1 MNIAKIILL
10 LSDLPVLLTLIYTI
24 VCFKKLNKALRVFA
38 YFIFFSS
45 FIQLLS
51 LVFWLYRMNNLPL
64 LHLYVPVGFVLLA
77 WFYRTILGD
86 FINKRIIWFSSIL
99 FSIFSIIN
107 SLTLQKVFTFN
118 SNALTVESIL
128 IIILAL
134 FSFMVFLND
143 IVKQNSYNDIISL
156 NWINSGLFIYHTS
169 NLLIFYFGATIV
181 SKFSV
186 DTNLYTWILHAF
198 FSIIMYC
205 CFFISLWKRSRS

>member
-24 VCFKKLNKALRVFA
+24 VCFKKLNKALGVFA

-86 FINKRIIWFSSIL
+86 FINKRIIWFTAIL
-99 FSIFSIIN
+99 FSCFSIIN
-107 SLTLQKVFTFN
+107 SLTLQNIFSFN

-143 IVKQNSYNDIISL
+143 IVKQNAYNDIISL

>member
-1 MNIAKIILL
+1 MNIAKTILM
-10 LSDLPVLLTLIYTI
+10 LSDLPILLTLLYTV
-24 VCFKKLNKALRVFA
+24 VCFNELRKELRVFS
-38 YFIFFSS
+38 YFIIFSS

-51 LVFWLYRMNNLPL
+51 LVFWLYRMNNMPL
-64 LHLYVPVGFVLLA
+64 LHIYVLVGFILQA

-86 FINKRIIWFSSIL
+86 FINKRIIWCMTIL

-107 SLTLQKVFTFN
+107 SLALQNIYTFN
-118 SNALTVESIL
+118 SNALTIESIL
-128 IIILAL
+128 IIILTL

-143 IVKQNSYNDIISL
+143 IVKQNAYNDIISL

-198 FSIIMYC
+198 FSFIMYG
-205 CFFISLWKRSRS
+205 CFFISLWKRSRN